1 MKAQAIAPVPR
12 ITLTIEESA
21 AAMGMSVSHFR
32 RHVLPGLKVVYS
44 GSCRVV
50 EVTELQRWAA
60 SNATLA
66 GAE

>member
-1 MKAQAIAPVPR
+1 MKAQPTAPVPR

-32 RHVLPGLKVVYS
+32 RHVLPELKVIYS

-50 EVTELQRWAA
+50 EVLELEQWAA
-60 SNATLA
+60 RNATLA
-66 GAE
+66 GGE